1 MTITSTKNE
10 LVKFM
15 RSLKQRSARRES
27 GLHLIE
33 GERLVFDVLEKGIN
47 PEIVIV
53 DEKKTDFIKRL
64 DDFGCKYLLATSN
77 VIEAI
82 SDTTTPQGIVA
93 EIKTPMRSMPS
104 DWDDGMYIALDALQ
118 EPGNLGTVIRTADA
132 MGASGIILGKGCTD
146 PFSPKTL
153 RSAMGSS
160 YRVPIYE
167 AELETCVSAMQRQGF
182 LTICGHLK
190 GEVSVPQ
197 IDGRK
202 RVLIV
207 IGNEANGVSDAVA
220 DNCKKICLPMFG
232 NAESLNAAVA
242 ASIMMFTVAMQLH
255 KQ

>member
-15 RSLKQRSARRES
+15 RSLKQRSVRRES

-33 GERLVFDVLEKGIN
+33 GERLVFDVLENGMV
-47 PEIVIV
+47 PEVIVV
-53 DEKKTDFIKRL
+53 DEKKTEFINRL
-64 DDFGCKYLLATSN
+64 DGLECKYLTATSN
-77 VIEAI
+77 VIDAI

-93 EIKTPMRSMPS
+93 EIKTPMRDMPTN
-104 DWDDGMYIALDALQ
+104 WDDGMYIALDALQ

-132 MGASGIILGKGCTD
+132 MGAMGIILGKGCTD

-167 AELETCVSAMQRQGF
+167 AELETLIPSLKQQGF
-182 LTICGHLK
+182 LAICGHLK
-190 GEVSVPQ
+190 GEVCVPQ
-197 IDGRK
+197 INDKK
-202 RVLIV
+202 RVMIV

-220 DNCKKICLPMFG
+220 NCCDKICLPMFG

-242 ASIMMFTVAMQLH
+242 ASIMMFTAAMQLH
-255 KQ
+255 NR

>member
-1 MTITSTKNE
+1 
-10 LVKFM
+10 M
-15 RSLKQRSARRES
+15 RSLKQRSTRRES
-27 GLHLIE
+27 GFHLIE
-33 GERLVFDVLEKGIN
+33 GERLVFDVLENGIM
-47 PEIVIV
+47 PEVVIV
-53 DEKKTDFIKRL
+53 DEKKTEFINRL
-64 DDFGCKYLLATSN
+64 DGFGCRFLLATSN
-77 VIEAI
+77 VIDAI

-93 EIKTPMRSMPS
+93 EVKTPLRDIPTN
-104 DWDDGMYIALDALQ
+104 WDDGMYIALDALQ

-132 MGASGIILGKGCTD
+132 MGALGIILGKGCTD

-167 AELETCVSAMQRQGF
+167 AELETLIPTMQRHGF
-182 LTICGHLK
+182 SAICGHLK

-197 IDGRK
+197 VNDKK

-207 IGNEANGVSDAVA
+207 IGNEANGVSDVVA
-220 DNCKKICLPMFG
+220 DCCDKICLPMFG

-255 KQ
+255 KR